1 MHSWK
6 DRPYIDIHSFRLDS
20 MKIISM
26 FQLFMARYPLPE
38 RSESK
43 LFVSIVRMIGIAS
56 FSRHFHIIKVWFV
69 PKAIEKLPLTR
80 GI

>member
-1 MHSWK
+1 MYRYAFIEAGFNK
-6 DRPYIDIHSFRLDS
+6 NYPYVPATYGAVSV
-20 MKIISM
+20 
-26 FQLFMARYPLPE
+26 AE
-38 RSESK
+38 RRESK
-43 LFVSIVRMIGIAS
+43 LFVSIVCMIGIAS